1 MTRIA
6 SGALLMT
13 LCFMGCNQPPAAD
26 TSSSSAVGV
35 VDLDRAANELGLT
48 QQVTDILKAED
59 QKLVNGLLEIK
70 QKFQAQIDAKKKEI
84 GETPAAKDKEELQVM
99 ELQANQILAN
109 MQQRSQLRLQ
119 EVRGALVQQLRLKFS
134 ESVQGIAK
142 KHQMKV
148 VLTSPNDAVIYSAAT
163 VDVTGELIEAMRD
176 SSKTIKLEAPGTSGG
191 TTSGAATPPPA
202 GGNPSEKKPFGTTTG
217 FDPPDS
223 KGAGEKK

>member
-1 MTRIA
+1 MVVC
-6 SGALLMT
+6 LL
-13 LCFMGCNQPPAAD
+13 GCNAPPPAEK
-26 TSSSSAVGV
+26 TSDSQIGV

-59 QKLVNGLLEIK
+59 QKLLNGLLEIK
-70 QKFQAQIDAKKKEI
+70 QKFQAQIDTKKKEG
-84 GETPAAKDKEELQVM
+84 GETPSAKDKEELQLM

-142 KHQMKV
+142 KHEMKV
-148 VLTSPNDAVIYSAAT
+148 VLTSPNNAVIYSAAT

-176 SSKTIKLEAPGTSGG
+176 SSKTIKLESPGTNGGNSSG
-191 TTSGAATPPPA
+191 TVPPPNSS
-202 GGNPSEKKPFGTTTG
+202 GSTSEKKPAGTTTG
-217 FDPPDS
+217 FEPPDS
-223 KGAGEKK
+223 KGAEGGK